1 MEVVVLNNAV
11 KMDRI
16 RYLERIK
23 LQFQVHNVCAILG
36 PRQCGKSTIA
46 KVFAKNFTEK
56 VHFFDLEN
64 PDDLEA
70 LQNPMRTLEGLSGL
84 VVIDEIQLVPNL
96 FKVLRVLCDKQQA
109 KYLVLG
115 SASRDLIQQ
124 SSETLAGRIGYIE
137 LSPFHLS
144 EKLDYRTLLG
154 RGGFPLSYL
163 ATNDEASMLWRESY
177 IQTFLERDIPALGF
191 NIPAQK
197 LRRFWMMMVHVHGQ
211 LLNLHNIGNSLGIS
225 GHTVRSYLDILEGT
239 FMMRVLNPWYE
250 NISKR
255 QIKTPKVYFRDTGIL
270 LSLLK
275 LGNEEQLYR
284 HPMLGN
290 IWEGFALE
298 QILQFMELRNEEVFY
313 WRTSHGAELDLFV
326 SYKGKRL
333 GFEFKFADAPKR
345 SKSMVIACEDL
356 KLDHLYVIYPGQR
369 TYQLENKITVLGIND
384 LTTYLKL

>member
-1 MEVVVLNNAV
+1 
-11 KMDRI
+11 MDRT

-36 PRQCGKSTIA
+36 PRQCGKSTLARMYA
-46 KVFAKNFTEK
+46 KDFKK
-56 VHFFDLEN
+56 KIHFFDLEN

-70 LQNPMRTLEGLSGL
+70 LQNPMRTLEGLTGL
-84 VVIDEIQLVPNL
+84 VVIDEIQLVPDL
-96 FKVLRVLCDKQQA
+96 FKILRVLCDRQQA
-109 KYLVLG
+109 QYLVLG
-115 SASRDLIQQ
+115 SASKDLIKQ

-144 EKLDYRTLLG
+144 EGLDSKKLFV

-163 ATNDEASMLWRESY
+163 AVDDEASMLWRDSY
-177 IQTFLERDIPALGF
+177 IQTFLERDIPSLGF

-197 LRRFWMMMVHVHGQ
+197 LRRFWMMMVHIHGQ
-211 LLNLHNIGNSLGIS
+211 QLNLHNIGNSLGTS

-270 LSLLK
+270 LSLLR
-275 LGNEEQLYR
+275 LGNEEQLLR
-284 HPMLGN
+284 HPMLGS

-298 QILQFMELRNEEVFY
+298 QILQLLEIRGEETFY
-313 WRTSHGAELDLFV
+313 WRTSHGAELDLFMNYN
-326 SYKGKRL
+326 SQRL
-333 GFEFKFADAPKR
+333 GFEFKFSDAPKR

-369 TYQLENKITVLGIND
+369 TYQIEDKITVLGIED
-384 LTTYLKL
+384 LTKYLKLK